1 MHGIAMYRTRHI
13 NGKLGLEGLMAL
25 VVVATVLL
33 PGALAHD
40 SEYGPHGSFED
51 SYAND
56 TATLDTYFTQVEHA
70 GIMYGHIIAMTIA
83 WVVVL
88 PIAVMLSLANSRT
101 RVLVQFVF
109 FSMNALGVALAIS
122 YNALT
127 PDLYPNNAHHRIGW
141 IITLVAT
148 IAIPVSS
155 LFGIGQ
161 VIRRQ
166 VGVQVIEPEPAF
178 TSFAPRNYNPADCSS
193 DNVSMPH
200 SKRNSPE
207 TDIASLSWHEDSHID
222 ESCTNADQE
231 EKDSLLPMVDSHPR
245 LSFLSAGFF
254 SLAYW
259 KYLRIFSRM
268 IDYIILPF
276 AFVAITTGIVTYGRF
291 FEGHTMFGGLAHW
304 IKGGVFVWLGLFTL
318 GRWCGS
324 FAEWGW
330 AWNICPSRD
339 ETWRPSAEFVESAL
353 ICFYGCTNIFLEH
366 ISGWGGRWTSRD
378 LEHVAISVLFIGGG
392 ALGILVESSWI
403 KQLLNT
409 TIYHR
414 TLSSSHTKSEREQ
427 QRHSPGTRCSSLN
440 PIPALVIL
448 LLGVMMSSHE
458 QATMMGTMLH
468 TQWGNLL
475 SCAALARA
483 LTYVILYLKPPTSIF
498 PSRVP
503 TELLTAFGLISGGV
517 IFMASSDDTIEGMI
531 HYGLDAMFMYTVTMG
546 VVGLLMAW
554 EVTLLAFKGWAVRN
568 ECRNG
573 TQSSET
579 AVHD

>member
-1 MHGIAMYRTRHI
+1 MYKTRHSS
-13 NGKLGLEGLMAL
+13 GKLSLEMLMAL
-25 VVVATVLL
+25 IVVTPLLL

-40 SEYGPHGSFED
+40 SEQGPRGSLQN

-56 TATLDTYFTQVEHA
+56 TAVLDTYFTQVEHA
-70 GIMYGHIIAMTIA
+70 GIMYGHIITMTIA

-88 PIAVMLSLANSRT
+88 PIAVMLSLADSRSK
-101 RVLVQFVF
+101 LLAQFAF
-109 FSMNALGVALAIS
+109 FSMNALGVAFAIS
-122 YNALT
+122 YNVLT
-127 PDLYPNNAHHRIGW
+127 PDLYPNNAHHKIGW

-148 IAIPVSS
+148 IDISVSF
-155 LFGIGQ
+155 LCGIAR
-161 VIRRQ
+161 VIKRQ
-166 VGVQVIEPEPAF
+166 ARVQVSEPEPASS
-178 TSFAPRNYNPADCSS
+178 SFAPQNYNPADCSS
-193 DNVSMPH
+193 DNVFLTH
-200 SKRNSPE
+200 SNRHSPE
-207 TDIASLSWHEDSHID
+207 TDIESRSGEEDVYRAVFD
-222 ESCTNADQE
+222 TNADHE
-231 EKDSLLPMVDSHPR
+231 EKDSLLPMVGLHPGF
-245 LSFLSAGFF
+245 SFRIAGFV
-254 SLAYW
+254 SSTYW
-259 KYLRIFSRM
+259 KYLNIVSRIV
-268 IDYIILPF
+268 DHIILPF
-276 AFVAITTGIVTYGRF
+276 AFLAITTGIAAYGRF

-330 AWNICPSRD
+330 AWNMCPNRD
-339 ETWRPSAEFVESAL
+339 ETWRPSAEFIESAL

-378 LEHVAISVLFIGGG
+378 LEHVAISGLFIGGG
-392 ALGILVESSWI
+392 ALGILIESSWI

-409 TIYHR
+409 KIYHKA
-414 TLSSSHTKSEREQ
+414 LNSSHTTSERKQ
-427 QRHSPGTRCSSLN
+427 QRHSPGSRCSSLN

-483 LTYVILYLKPPTSIF
+483 LTYLILYLKPTASIF
-498 PSRVP
+498 PSRIP

-546 VVGLLMAW
+546 LVGLLMAW
-554 EVTLLAFKGWAVRN
+554 EVTLLALKGWAERN
-568 ECRNG
+568 ECRKVA
-573 TQSSET
+573 QWSET
-579 AVHD
+579 AIPDHL